1 MSDIYVSYR
10 TMLAA
15 FLVGAAALTAGAAG
29 DLKLTLLADTLPAAR
44 GGRCMDGSMTG
55 YYYRQGVPDTFVL
68 HIEGGGGC
76 SSQGTCNAWAKEKG
90 SSKDFARTST
100 GDHYG
105 VCTSDCAANPYFCNA
120 TAAVVPYCTGDEH
133 AGNNTAASA
142 ATWGFIFDGHANFVA
157 VVEELI
163 AHRGLGDAKRV
174 LLSGDSAGGIGLFRN
189 INWLAARLGPDV
201 DLKGAPIAGWF
212 FPAALPGDLRPVYP
226 PSDYPHFAA
235 GTHGNEMTA
244 IPGGPGAY
252 LDLID
257 GRGLL
262 DAACVA
268 AQKPGEEWACGSAHT
283 LYPFIKPPLYVRS
296 RLLAID

>member
-1 MSDIYVSYR
+1 M
-10 TMLAA
+10 
-15 FLVGAAALTAGAAG
+15 
-29 DLKLTLLADTLPAAR
+29 
-44 GGRCMDGSMTG
+44 
-55 YYYRQGVPDTFVL
+55 
-68 HIEGGGGC
+68 
-76 SSQGTCNAWAKEKG
+76 
-90 SSKDFARTST
+90 
-100 GDHYG
+100 
-105 VCTSDCAANPYFCNA
+105 
-120 TAAVVPYCTGDEH
+120 VPYCTGDSH
-133 AGNNTAASA
+133 RGNNTVASA
-142 ATWGFIFDGHANFVA
+142 KTWGFIFDGHASFAA

-163 AHRGLGDAKRV
+163 RTRGLGDAKRV
-174 LLSGDSAGGIGLFRN
+174 LLTGSSAGGIGCLQN
-189 INWLAARLGPDV
+189 LDWLAARLPGADV
-201 DLKGAPIAGWF
+201 KGAPTAGWF

-268 AQKPGEEWACGSAHT
+268 AQKPGEAWACGSAHT

-296 RLLAID
+296 RRLAID

>member
-1 MSDIYVSYR
+1 
-10 TMLAA
+10 MLTAA
-15 FLVGAAALTAGAAG
+15 FVGAAALTAGAAG

-189 INWLAARLGPDV
+189 INWLAARLGPDA

-268 AQKPGEEWACGSAHT
+268 AQKPGEAWACGSAHT